1 MEIPSKAAKTQ
12 GLKGILYFKTV
23 KDGILSFFRNDYY
36 SYFLINFY

>member
-23 KDGILSFFRNDYY
+23 KDGTIAKIKNQYQLP
-36 SYFLINFY
+36 